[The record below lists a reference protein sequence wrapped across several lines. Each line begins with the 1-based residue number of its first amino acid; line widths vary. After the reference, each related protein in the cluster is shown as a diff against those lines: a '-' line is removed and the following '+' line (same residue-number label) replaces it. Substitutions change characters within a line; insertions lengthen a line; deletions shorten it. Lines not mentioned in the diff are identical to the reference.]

1 MYFCAACHI
10 CSFGIWSFHVNF
22 LPLSPTGFWTRK
34 ETILVGVDCHWL
46 NSAHIL
52 TTSAHVIEGHSGP
65 LCIGTNGA
73 FVGLALGGH
82 SGFLLSLFVLIL
94 CWSKPKLRTIWPSK
108 IEILIAGV
116 CHFYILQYS
125 PIHGY
130 GFNPF
135 QCVAHEFKLRA
146 QGSVAHAKVFHYV
159 MGMWSVARTHN
170 NFCFKEHS
178 LEKGLFNYEMRD
190 TRNFCIGT
198 LSPSCSPIQI
208 RITVYSFHE
217 KKRNIS
223 TTTFFTI
230 QCNL

>member
-1 MYFCAACHI
+1 MKAKLRT
-10 CSFGIWSFHVNF
+10 IWPNKNEILIAGRCHVNCKATQK
-22 LPLSPTGFWTRK
+22 LS
-34 ETILVGVDCHWL
+34 
-46 NSAHIL
+46 
-52 TTSAHVIEGHSGP
+52 
-65 LCIGTNGA
+65 
-73 FVGLALGGH
+73 
-82 SGFLLSLFVLIL
+82 FLLSLFVLIL

-178 LEKGLFNYEMRD
+178 LEKGLSNYEMRD
-190 TRNFCIGT
+190 TRNFLYWYIVAK
-198 LSPSCSPIQI
+198 LFSNSNSDNILQLPW
-208 RITVYSFHE
+208 
-217 KKRNIS
+217 KKRNII

-230 QCNL
+230 QCNLEFLVEA